1 MLNFCSQ
8 PRRSNSKASG
18 RTTSCVF
25 PPVIW
30 QYLELIII
38 YTGHSYYA
46 NMILPDSLKAIMD
59 AGLHR
64 RQQNTN
70 TPMPVPRSLSPA
82 SLRSD
87 DSQVPIDPQLL
98 LTDLPITPGTDT
110 PAATRTNT
118 QGTRPTFS
126 GNQSLFQYRADGEE
140 ADDDN
145 DDAESDDE
153 RGHGEREDMADIMY
167 MQPLTQAQTSSLL
180 QLARQTA
187 TKLGLNEAQTED
199 VVNYAQASILTL
211 VLCLSWHFVPRIH
224 IRTQIHTSCS
234 SLFFSSVKPRGTSS
248 YTVRW

>member
-18 RTTSCVF
+18 RTTSRVF

-30 QYLELIII
+30 QHLELILIY
-38 YTGHSYYA
+38 YTGHSYA
-46 NMILPDSLKAIMD
+46 NMIIPDSLKAIMD

-64 RQQNTN
+64 RHQNTN
-70 TPMPVPRSLSPA
+70 TPTPVPRSLSPA

-98 LTDLPITPGTDT
+98 STDLLITPDTDT
-110 PAATRTNT
+110 PAATRRNM

-145 DDAESDDE
+145 DDAESDNE
-153 RGHGEREDMADIMY
+153 RGHGEREDMADIMST
-167 MQPLTQAQTSSLL
+167 QVQHLTQAQTSTLS

-199 VVNYAQASILTL
+199 VVNYAQASSLTF

-224 IRTQIHTSCS
+224 IRTQIQISCS
-234 SLFFSSVKPRGTSS
+234 SLFFSSV
-248 YTVRW
+248 